1 MSILSRTGNWC
12 CFKLFRT
19 HVNIKH
25 TNVDKRV
32 LTQRWEKPGDVAP
45 FKDIKSKDDTTLPSS
60 RFVQNED
67 VLSLSALTL
76 SYDFNTEWLKKIYL
90 KTLRFELQSND
101 LFRLSTV
108 KQERGTSYPFARSV
122 NFSLRATF

>member
-1 MSILSRTGNWC
+1 M
-12 CFKLFRT
+12 
-19 HVNIKH
+19 
-25 TNVDKRV
+25 
-32 LTQRWEKPGDVAP
+32 LTQRWEKPGDIAR

-67 VLSLSALTL
+67 VLSLSALTV
-76 SYDFNTEWLKKIYL
+76 SYDFNTEWLKKMFL
-90 KTLRFELQSND
+90 KTLRFEVQASD